1 MTKLKLDQ
9 IKKISWFIEKWGSIE
24 WVSKLWNSFWVKDRI
39 LTITSSWDNIEI
51 DLNHISVERLDELNS
66 ILSDLCRKIWSE
78 TGKENRILWEMDTAL
93 SQIPQW
99 LQKIV
104 ITIWN
109 LWVSFKLL
117 LHEWKITLNAMK
129 GAKKNIKKN
138 IETIK
143 LLQIFLITIRKTL
156 RQEKKKS
163 PGIKEN
169 LEEVSA
175 TCKRLI
181 ERLEKYRK
189 LEQESLEI
197 IKK

>member
-1 MTKLKLDQ
+1 
-9 IKKISWFIEKWGSIE
+9 
-24 WVSKLWNSFWVKDRI
+24 
-39 LTITSSWDNIEI
+39 
-51 DLNHISVERLDELNS
+51 
-66 ILSDLCRKIWSE
+66 
-78 TGKENRILWEMDTAL
+78 
-93 SQIPQW
+93 
-99 LQKIV
+99 
-104 ITIWN
+104 
-109 LWVSFKLL
+109 
-117 LHEWKITLNAMK
+117 MK